1 MPLVKRKNFTF
12 HLEDERERVVYEYF
26 SSLGKSMTTELV
38 DVFYDIA
45 INHDDVNPPEKRIV
59 VRHQKAHP
67 KAQTSVSEPKE
78 EVVTQDNQKEHD
90 FSKELEQVKEI
101 HEEVKQE
108 AIEEPEVEDAKEVA
122 ETPKTKEDEDF
133 DLLLSGLSILGG

>member
-12 HLEDERERVVYEYF
+12 HLEDERERVVYDYF

-45 INHDDVNPPEKRIV
+45 ISQDTEKPTDKRVV
-59 VRHQKAHP
+59 VRHKRVQP
-67 KAQTSVSEPKE
+67 KVQTIIQETE
-78 EVVTQDNQKEHD
+78 ADVVTQDNQKEHD
-90 FSKELEQVKEI
+90 YSKELEQVKEI
-101 HEEVKQE
+101 DEEVKQE
-108 AIEEPEVEDAKEVA
+108 AVGEPEVEDVKEVA
-122 ETPKTKEDEDF
+122 VAPKTKEDEDF

>member
-38 DVFYDIA
+38 NVFYDIA
-45 INHDDVNPPEKRIV
+45 INHDTDSPLEKQVV
-59 VRHQKAHP
+59 VRHKRVQP
-67 KAQTSVSEPKE
+67 KVQTSVQETE
-78 EVVTQDNQKEHD
+78 TDVVTQDNQNENKY
-90 FSKELEQVKEI
+90 SKEIEQEKATRKEN
-101 HEEVKQE
+101 KQNVV
-108 AIEEPEVEDAKEVA
+108 EEPEEDVTENSNAKE
-122 ETPKTKEDEDF
+122 EEEF

>member
-12 HLEDERERVVYEYF
+12 HLEDERERVVYDYF

-45 INHDDVNPPEKRIV
+45 INHDTENSPEKHVV
-59 VRHQKAHP
+59 VRHKRMQP
-67 KAQTSVSEPKE
+67 KLQTSVQEPKAD
-78 EVVTQDNQKEHD
+78 VVTQDNQKGHD
-90 FSKELEQVKEI
+90 YSRALEQDKKT

-108 AIEEPEVEDAKEVA
+108 AVGEPEVEDVKEVA
-122 ETPKTKEDEDF
+122 VAPKTKEDEDF